1 MAFGVYIH
9 IPYCLQIC
17 PYCDF
22 AKYRL
27 GKIMAPAN
35 YIELLKRE
43 IQIRACDVPIR
54 EIDTI
59 YFGGGTPSLFEP
71 ELILTVLDELAN
83 AGFTYTRN
91 VPKTSG
97 LGSAKSVEMTP
108 IEITIEIDPAT
119 IDQSRLE
126 KYLEIGINRFSVGAQ
141 TFSPRLLKIAGRKH
155 TSDDTIE
162 LLTLL
167 QQHRVNYSFDLLFG
181 LPTQTLA
188 ELRADILAAL
198 QFNPS
203 QLSAYLL
210 TVPDSHPMAKNRA
223 PDEEQV
229 EMFNLIESELEA
241 AGVLRYEISN
251 FAKPG
256 LESRHNML
264 YWTDQAYWGL
274 GVSAHSYFPR
284 SLFREPKHW
293 GQRFWNSSSIS
304 GYEKE
309 LKEPRDGSKKLW
321 QFVSDLPQKQCEQ
334 LTENQSLS
342 EFCHTSLRLSR
353 GLSICALRLKFGE
366 SRVDL
371 VRHALNKL
379 EADGY
384 LSQKDDEFFLTAHGR
399 ILANHVFA
407 ELTYLPESLPK

>member
-1 MAFGVYIH
+1 
-9 IPYCLQIC
+9 
-17 PYCDF
+17 
-22 AKYRL
+22 
-27 GKIMAPAN
+27 
-35 YIELLKRE
+35 
-43 IQIRACDVPIR
+43 
-54 EIDTI
+54 
-59 YFGGGTPSLFEP
+59 
-71 ELILTVLDELAN
+71 
-83 AGFTYTRN
+83 
-91 VPKTSG
+91 
-97 LGSAKSVEMTP
+97 
-108 IEITIEIDPAT
+108 
-119 IDQSRLE
+119 
-126 KYLEIGINRFSVGAQ
+126 VGAQ
-141 TFSPRLLKIAGRKH
+141 TFNPRLLKIAGRKH
-155 TSDDTIE
+155 TSEDTVQ

-167 QQHRVNYSFDLLFG
+167 KQYKVNYSFDLLFG

-188 ELRADILAAL
+188 ELRADVLAAL
-198 QFNPS
+198 QFEPS

-210 TVPDSHPMAKNRA
+210 TVPESHPMAKNRA

-229 EMFNLIESELEA
+229 EMFNLIDRELEK

-284 SLFREPKHW
+284 SAFQKPRHW
-293 GQRFWNSSSIS
+293 GLRFWNSSSIF

-309 LKEPRDGSKKLW
+309 LRDANGAPW
-321 QFVSDLPQKQCEQ
+321 EFARDLPEKQCEQ

-353 GLSICALRLKFGE
+353 GLSIYALRLKFGE
-366 SRVDL
+366 SRAQL
-371 VRHALNKL
+371 VRKTLIQL

-384 LSQKDDEFFLTAHGR
+384 LSKQTASKQTAFKQTGTQNDEAFFLTAHGR

-407 ELTYLPESLPK
+407 ELTYLPDSLPK